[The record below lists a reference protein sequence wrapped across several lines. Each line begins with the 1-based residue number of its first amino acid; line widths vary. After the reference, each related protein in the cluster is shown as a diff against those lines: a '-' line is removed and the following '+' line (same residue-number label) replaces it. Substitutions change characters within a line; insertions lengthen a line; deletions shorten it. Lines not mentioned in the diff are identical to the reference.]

1 MITFFLNKEKGTYP
15 LVDPV
20 KKTLNHINSRDYWT
34 FYYYSHLVP
43 QQVITIPDYPTLVN
57 FRKALLSAT
66 FLNELPADQIPQ
78 AIVDHF
84 PEYFL

>member
-1 MITFFLNKEKGTYP
+1 MITFFLNKEKGTYF
-15 LVDPV
+15 LVDPI
-20 KKTLNHINSRDYWT
+20 KKTLNHVSNDYWT
-34 FYYYSHLVP
+34 FYRYSHLVP
-43 QQVITIPDYPTLVN
+43 QRVITIPDYPTLVK

-66 FLNELPADQIPQ
+66 FLNELPADEIPQ

>member
-1 MITFFLNKEKGTYP
+1 MITFFLNKEKGTYF
-15 LVDPV
+15 LVDPI
-20 KKTLNHINSRDYWT
+20 KKTLNHIGKDYWT
-34 FYYYSHLVP
+34 FHYYSHLVP
-43 QQVITIPDYPTLVN
+43 QQVITIPDYSTLVK

-66 FLNELPADQIPQ
+66 FLNELSADQIPQ